1 MIPAIASWVKYAE
14 TDFKAKNA
22 LKNIDDLETIFA
34 FHCQQSVEKLLKA
47 LLTKH
52 ELVPPKIHDLI
63 RLCKLLPEDAFKEI
77 SKYEPYLEEL
87 NSIYIDSRYPADLAL
102 LPNNFLTQE
111 DIDAIDQATDELFH
125 ALLNL
130 INADSSSKD

>member
-1 MIPAIASWVKYAE
+1 MIPAVASWIQYAE
-14 TDFKAKNA
+14 MDFKAKNA
-22 LKNIDDLETIFA
+22 LKSIDDLETIFA
-34 FHCQQSVEKLLKA
+34 FHCQQAVEKLFKA

-63 RLCKLLPEDAFKEI
+63 RLCKLLPEDAFNEI

-102 LPNNFLTQE
+102 LPTNFLTQE
-111 DIDAIDQATDELFH
+111 DIDIIDRATDELFH

-130 INADSSSKD
+130 IDTDSISKD